1 VTFLIPF
8 TKQVILYF
16 TSVPTQGDKVPNS
29 ESDEVVAVFFAF
41 HVAGM
46 EITRSGVL
54 VQNMCQIN
62 QKRLRPFKMEIFDTE
77 LDLLNGVVDLVIELD
92 PDILTGWDVQQHSW
106 GYLEARGL
114 IHGVL
119 EFGRRQD
126 LESDKT
132 KASASQIL
140 SPVRLRGNLGLR
152 P

>member
-1 VTFLIPF
+1 
-8 TKQVILYF
+8 
-16 TSVPTQGDKVPNS
+16 
-29 ESDEVVAVFFAF
+29 VFFAF

-54 VQNMCQIN
+54 LQNMCQIN

-106 GYLEARGL
+106 GFLEARGL
-114 IHGVL
+114 ILGVS